1 MIKPGDL
8 IFDNNK
14 GMQGMIVEVIS
25 PHSNRAYFADYIIL
39 YNDGV
44 VEGAYFND
52 IDYLENCFPFCVKD
66 K

>member
-14 GMQGMIVEVIS
+14 VMQGIIVEVVS
-25 PHSNRAYFADYIIL
+25 PGKPHFIDYIVL
-39 YNDGV
+39 YTDGV
-44 VEGAYFND
+44 IKGTHSHD
-52 IDYLENCFPFCVKD
+52 IDYLENCFPFCMKD